1 MAAPDPVSIVTCDN
15 APGRKATNSMDAA
28 QIVEAIKQRR
38 DMFWD
43 RQALGTASDPPVYSE
58 AELARAIADEY
69 DSLLIQLGV
78 ITREQAK
85 SA

>member
-1 MAAPDPVSIVTCDN
+1 
-15 APGRKATNSMDAA
+15 MDAA

-38 DMFWD
+38 DQFWD
-43 RQALGTASDPPVYSE
+43 RQTLGIASDPPVYSE
-58 AELARAIADEY
+58 AELMRAVADEY

-78 ITREQAK
+78 ITPEQAK

>member
-1 MAAPDPVSIVTCDN
+1 
-15 APGRKATNSMDAA
+15 MDVA

-38 DMFWD
+38 DQFWD
-43 RQALGTASDPPVYSE
+43 RQTLGTSSDPPVYSE

-78 ITREQAK
+78 ITPRTSQERMSHFAWRMLGGAK
-85 SA
+85 RVLY

>member
-1 MAAPDPVSIVTCDN
+1 
-15 APGRKATNSMDAA
+15 MDAM

-38 DMFWD
+38 DRFWD
-43 RQALGTASDPPVYSE
+43 RQTFGTASDPPVYSE

-69 DSLLIQLGV
+69 DSLLVQLGV
-78 ITREQAK
+78 ITPQQAM

>member
-1 MAAPDPVSIVTCDN
+1 
-15 APGRKATNSMDAA
+15 MDAS
-28 QIVEAIKQRR
+28 QIVESIKQRR
-38 DMFWD
+38 DLFWD
-43 RQALGTASDPPVYSE
+43 RQIRGMASDPAVYSE

-78 ITREQAK
+78 ITPRQAK

>member
-1 MAAPDPVSIVTCDN
+1 MQP
-15 APGRKATNSMDAA
+15 RKVPNSMDSV

-38 DMFWD
+38 DLFWD
-43 RQALGTASDPPVYSE
+43 RQILGTASDPPVYSE
-58 AELARAIADEY
+58 AELAKAIADEY

-78 ITREQAK
+78 ITPQQAK

>member
-1 MAAPDPVSIVTCDN
+1 
-15 APGRKATNSMDAA
+15 MDAA

-69 DSLLIQLGV
+69 DGLLIQLGV

>member
-1 MAAPDPVSIVTCDN
+1 
-15 APGRKATNSMDAA
+15 MDAA

-43 RQALGTASDPPVYSE
+43 RQTLGTASDPPVYSE
-58 AELARAIADEY
+58 AKLARAVADKY
-69 DSLLIQLGV
+69 DGLLIQFGV
-78 ITREQAK
+78 IILVQAK